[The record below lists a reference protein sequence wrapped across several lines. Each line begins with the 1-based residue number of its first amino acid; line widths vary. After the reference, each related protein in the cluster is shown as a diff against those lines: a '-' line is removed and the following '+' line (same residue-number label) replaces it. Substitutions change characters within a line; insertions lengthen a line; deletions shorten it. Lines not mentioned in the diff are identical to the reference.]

1 MVKKFVVKDLVESH
15 EIQASY
21 DRREFYD
28 AVMKCR
34 IYLESWLIEYIF
46 AILYPTRTEATE
58 ENRKFVRTRFD
69 EMYYQIQWLLEKK
82 YIIKDDFDNLNRI
95 RVFCDKV
102 FRKQDVFKF
111 CSLDELDKYIDMSVY
126 YCDKFKKLTREKI
139 NKVLLYSE

>member
-1 MVKKFVVKDLVESH
+1 MVKKFVIKDLVESH
-15 EIQASY
+15 EIQESY
-21 DRREFYD
+21 DRKEFYD

-58 ENRKFVRTRFD
+58 KNRKFVRNRFD
-69 EMYYQIQWLLEKK
+69 DMYYQIQWLLEKK
-82 YIIKDDFDNLNRI
+82 YISKNDFDNLNRI

-102 FRKQDVFKF
+102 FRKQDVFKL
-111 CSLDELDKYIDMSVY
+111 CNLDELDKYIDMSVY
-126 YCDKFKKLTREKI
+126 YCDKLKKLTREKI